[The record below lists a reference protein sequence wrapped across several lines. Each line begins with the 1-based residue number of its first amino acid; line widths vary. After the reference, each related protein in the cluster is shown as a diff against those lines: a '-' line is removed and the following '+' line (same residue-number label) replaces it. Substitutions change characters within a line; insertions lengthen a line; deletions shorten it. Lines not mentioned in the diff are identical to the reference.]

1 MASNLVYAVTLT
13 IYYRWGNLQSV
24 IQDFNYNACPYNW
37 NTGEYLAVTLL
48 LGLLASQLTA
58 LVIFLL
64 ARVGKT
70 TQRSFALMGGILVL
84 PLLLAFLTDNTWLA
98 LWLPCL
104 MSNQWLWSDLRF
116 LSIGSTYIP
125 LWAIAGVEL
134 ILIAVII
141 SLLLHRFLRTAETDI
156 DT

>member
-1 MASNLVYAVTLT
+1 M
-13 IYYRWGNLQSV
+13 
-24 IQDFNYNACPYNW
+24 
-37 NTGEYLAVTLL
+37 
-48 LGLLASQLTA
+48 
-58 LVIFLL
+58 IFLL

-70 TQRSFALMGGILVL
+70 TQRSFSLMGGILVL